1 MLCGYIG
8 SNEFHWNS
16 LFHLDAFGCQWM
28 FVSEDWW
35 GFTKVS
41 ERNWDGGV
49 LVGGAAELFHEF
61 YALLDFILWT
71 RLPVLGTDS
80 IEFGMAGMCM
90 CGCTGIYIYT
100 YIFKIQEETEVK
112 LN

>member
-1 MLCGYIG
+1 
-8 SNEFHWNS
+8 
-16 LFHLDAFGCQWM
+16 M